1 MRLLLDTHAL
11 IWFLN
16 GDKQLPEKSIA
27 LIRDIKNRCHI
38 SIASIW
44 EIAIKLSLGKMELN
58 KGFDDI
64 SKIMRDF
71 EIELLPI
78 SFEHINELLTLEFHH
93 RDPFDRI
100 IISQGIV
107 EGFHI
112 VTKDEYFKKYDV
124 KIIWD

>member
-1 MRLLLDTHAL
+1 
-11 IWFLN
+11 
-16 GDKQLPEKSIA
+16 
-27 LIRDIKNRCHI
+27 
-38 SIASIW
+38 
-44 EIAIKLSLGKMELN
+44 MELN

>member
-1 MRLLLDTHAL
+1 MNLLLDTHAL

-16 GDKQLPEKSIA
+16 GDKQLPEKSIT
-27 LIRDIKNRCHI
+27 LIRNLKNRCHV

-58 KGFDDI
+58 NGFDEI
-64 SKIMRDF
+64 SKIMKEF

-78 SFEHINELLTLEFHH
+78 SFEHINELLKLEYHH

-107 EGFHI
+107 ERFHI
-112 VTKDEYFKKYDV
+112 VTKDDFFKKYDV

>member
-27 LIRDIKNRCHI
+27 LIRDLRNSCHI

-44 EIAIKLSLGKMELN
+44 EIAIKL
-58 KGFDDI
+58 
-64 SKIMRDF
+64 
-71 EIELLPI
+71 
-78 SFEHINELLTLEFHH
+78 
-93 RDPFDRI
+93 PFDRI